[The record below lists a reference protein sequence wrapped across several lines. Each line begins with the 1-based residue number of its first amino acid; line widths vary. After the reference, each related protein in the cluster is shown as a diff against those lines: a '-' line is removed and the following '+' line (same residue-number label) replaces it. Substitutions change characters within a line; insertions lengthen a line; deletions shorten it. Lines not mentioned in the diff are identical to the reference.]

1 VPGLVRISPVRPA
14 PSKGQWS
21 AIMLPTMPMGAS
33 PRLEAV
39 LRAGH
44 INRINAMYTGAP
56 GDSELALKG
65 TAAADALKK
74 RSNSVPA
81 SKLKA
86 AARAAL
92 LTTNGSGGNDPTQD
106 AGAPPVLP
114 ARAMTLPAVV
124 DNKGYTI
131 LSGPAPGKK
140 ALVNDDGKQLFG
152 KSNPMVEDLVNTYKD
167 KTEERRDQLARA
179 RRDAEECAQR
189 RRQAVSDYQQ
199 EQEAAADAAIKK
211 LQEELAEKEAMIDDM
226 QNQSN
231 EALKQLQDAKDS
243 GSASS
248 EEVERLLA
256 TIATLTIARDSF
268 EKQLEQ
274 KVESCNEERD
284 VAAREAEAAVDATAS
299 EWEKKLAEAN
309 AEAAQKALD
318 LTTERDECNDKLG
331 KALADLESEV
341 KAHNAL
347 EKIKEEE
354 EDKFHDAAQAAC
366 AALNK
371 YMDNK
376 DERVRKKMLN
386 FVTSAPASAGANNVQ
401 DAKVCV

>member
-1 VPGLVRISPVRPA
+1 
-14 PSKGQWS
+14 
-21 AIMLPTMPMGAS
+21 
-33 PRLEAV
+33 
-39 LRAGH
+39 
-44 INRINAMYTGAP
+44 
-56 GDSELALKG
+56 
-65 TAAADALKK
+65 
-74 RSNSVPA
+74 
-81 SKLKA
+81 
-86 AARAAL
+86 
-92 LTTNGSGGNDPTQD
+92 
-106 AGAPPVLP
+106 
-114 ARAMTLPAVV
+114 
-124 DNKGYTI
+124 
-131 LSGPAPGKK
+131 
-140 ALVNDDGKQLFG
+140 
-152 KSNPMVEDLVNTYKD
+152 
-167 KTEERRDQLARA
+167 
-179 RRDAEECAQR
+179 
-189 RRQAVSDYQQ
+189 
-199 EQEAAADAAIKK
+199 
-211 LQEELAEKEAMIDDM
+211 M

-284 VAAREAEAAVDATAS
+284 VAAREAEAAVNATAS

-401 DAKVCV
+401 DAKVRV